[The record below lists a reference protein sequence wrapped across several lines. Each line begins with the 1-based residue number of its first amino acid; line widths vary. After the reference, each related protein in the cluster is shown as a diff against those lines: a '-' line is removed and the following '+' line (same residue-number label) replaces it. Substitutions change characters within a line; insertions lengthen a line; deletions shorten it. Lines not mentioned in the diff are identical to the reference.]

1 MPKIDPRISL
11 GNLIQ
16 IGVLLIAV
24 ASAYTLLKS
33 QSVTAAK
40 TLDDHE
46 IRLRALERDVL
57 SGLARIETR
66 LIQIERGMH

>member
-1 MPKIDPRISL
+1 MPKIDPRISV

-16 IGVLLIAV
+16 IGVFLVMIGGSFFVLRNEG
-24 ASAYTLLKS
+24 
-33 QSVTAAK
+33 QSAAK
-40 TLDDHE
+40 TIDDHE

-66 LIQIERGMH
+66 LIQIERGMQ